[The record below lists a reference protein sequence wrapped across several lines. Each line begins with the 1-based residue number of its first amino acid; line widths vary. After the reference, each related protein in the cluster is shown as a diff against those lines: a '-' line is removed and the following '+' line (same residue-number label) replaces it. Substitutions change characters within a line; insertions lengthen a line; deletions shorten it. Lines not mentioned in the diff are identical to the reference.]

1 MILGG
6 TNFLGASRVA
16 CALTPK
22 ARRIAQVRPFAAV
35 CYTGCA
41 CPTRTIVTDK
51 ATNSGTQTY
60 ARNFKGRAAD
70 GHFRE
75 VQGLVLSSLGIGT
88 YLGQPDERTDAGYTS
103 AIVAAVE
110 NGINVVDAAINYRFQ
125 RSERSVGTA
134 LVQLEDKGFAREQVV
149 VCTKAGYLTPD
160 AKLPADPNRYFF
172 EEYIQRGIFQA
183 RDIAAGSH
191 CIAPRFLQDQM
202 ARSLANMGVD
212 SIDIF
217 YLHNPETQLTEIPKP
232 QFLSRVREAFHFLE
246 ATVANGKIQFY
257 GMATWNG
264 FRQDATARDAMQL
277 SDFVTIAKEIAG
289 DSHHFRFVQ
298 LPFNLGM
305 TEALTLGNQ
314 SVDGKTLTI
323 TEAAEELNVTLI
335 ASASLLQGQV
345 ASNLPTFVADALGLE
360 SDAERALQFVRSS
373 PGITTALVGMTSEQ
387 HVVANAKLVAIP
399 PATIDQFSRLFSRGQ
414 AG

>member
-1 MILGG
+1 M
-6 TNFLGASRVA
+6 SER
-16 CALTPK
+16 
-22 ARRIAQVRPFAAV
+22 
-35 CYTGCA
+35 
-41 CPTRTIVTDK
+41 
-51 ATNSGTQTY
+51 ATNDGTRAY
-60 ARNFKGRAAD
+60 AERFRVHAAD

-75 VQGLVLSSLGIGT
+75 TQGLVLSSLGIGT

-125 RSERSVGTA
+125 RSERSVGAA
-134 LVQLEDKGFAREQVV
+134 LAQLEDKGYAREQIV

-172 EEYIQRGIFQA
+172 EEYIQRGIFHA
-183 RDIAAGSH
+183 KDIASGSH
-191 CIAPRFLQDQM
+191 CMAPRFLQDQL

-212 SIDIF
+212 SIDVF

-232 QFLSRVREAFHFLE
+232 QFLSRVRDAFHFLE
-246 ATVANGKIQFY
+246 ATVGSGKIQFY

-264 FRQDATARDAMQL
+264 FRQEAAVRDAMQL
-277 SDFVTIAKEIAG
+277 SDFVAIAKEIAG
-289 DSHHFRFVQ
+289 DGHHFRFVQ

-314 SVDGKTLTI
+314 SVGGKTLTI
-323 TEAAEELNVTLI
+323 MEAAEELNITLI
-335 ASASLLQGQV
+335 ASASLVQGQV
-345 ASNLPTFVADALGLE
+345 VSNLPSFVADALGLE
-360 SDAERALQFVRSS
+360 SDAARALQFVRSS
-373 PGITTALVGMTSEQ
+373 PGITTALVGMSCEQ
-387 HVVANAKLVAIP
+387 HVLANAKLVQIP